1 MPYLLPRLTEV
12 DEQDDV
18 ISEKS
23 YGHSQRELDNE
34 NNDMAFEFLAL
45 RERVESSE
53 SNDLEQILVPKRK
66 ALS

>member
-53 SNDLEQILVPKRK
+53 SNDLE
-66 ALS
+66 